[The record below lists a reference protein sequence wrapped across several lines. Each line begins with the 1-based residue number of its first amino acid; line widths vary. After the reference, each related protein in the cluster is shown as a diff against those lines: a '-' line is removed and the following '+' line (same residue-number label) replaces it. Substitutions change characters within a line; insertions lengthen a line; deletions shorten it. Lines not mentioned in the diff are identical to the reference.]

1 MTPEE
6 REALILDNQK
16 LVYVVAQ
23 KLMQGSVIDE
33 DTFQTGMIGLIKAA
47 DIFDESKGYKFTA
60 LASACIRTELI
71 TAWRK
76 ENRAPPQYLMRS
88 LSEVYADEAVLEDF
102 IAGNADVDYCYS
114 NDFPDALTEKER
126 MVLRL
131 LILGYKQ
138 PEISRIIGDSKQN
151 ISRIYKHLV
160 EKYNDFY
167 KEKNNA

>member
-47 DIFDESKGYKFTA
+47 DTFDESKGYKFTA

-71 TAWRK
+71 MAWRK
-76 ENRAPPQYLMRS
+76 ENRAPPQHLMRS
-88 LSEVYADEAVLEDF
+88 LSEVYMDDIMLEDL
-102 IAGNADVDYCYS
+102 IAGDMDVDYCYS
-114 NDFPDALTEKER
+114 NEFPDTLTEKER

-138 PEISRIIGDSKQN
+138 SEISRIIGDSKQN
-151 ISRIYKHLV
+151 ISRIYKRLV
-160 EKYNDFY
+160 GKYNEFY
-167 KEKNNA
+167 KEKENG

>member
-23 KLMQGSVIDE
+23 KLTQCSVIDE

-47 DIFDESKGYKFTA
+47 DTFDESKGYKFTT

-71 TAWRK
+71 MAWRK

-88 LSEVYADEAVLEDF
+88 LSDIYADDIPLEDLVP
-102 IAGNADVDYCYS
+102 GDTDVDYCYS
-114 NDFPDALTEKER
+114 NEFPDTLTEKER

-131 LILGYKQ
+131 LVLGYKQ
-138 PEISRIIGDSKQN
+138 SEITRIIGDSKQN
-151 ISRIYKHLV
+151 ISRIYKRIV
-160 EKYNDFY
+160 EKYNKFY
-167 KEKNNA
+167 KEKKNA